1 MTKWIFLES
10 TWKGLLKNVQD
21 RISKP
26 VGGREIEK
34 IKVYAVLLYV
44 YVLLLAFVD
53 IC

>member
-1 MTKWIFLES
+1 MSKLEFLNPKEAE
-10 TWKGLLKNVQD
+10 KLK
-21 RISKP
+21 
-26 VGGREIEK
+26 K